1 MIWETT
7 KLCIF
12 LILKVSSLLRYCYL
26 QGSSSSVRTAGGMQ
40 SWQATTFN
48 IRIDCKLHPHFRNKK
63 ILGRTHILKLRKN
76 CHCFSKRNKQTKNK
90 QALSALLSP
99 LLHSY
104 SLTFSTKL
112 SILLPRW
119 IQHIRSFSQ
128 NCQSWWI
135 MIQFL
140 FLNCQTGQYALL
152 FFLPRISHC
161 PLAH

>member
-7 KLCIF
+7 KLYIF
-12 LILKVSSLLRYCYL
+12 LILKVSSVLWYCYL

-48 IRIDCKLHPHFRNKK
+48 IRIDCMLHPHFRNKK

-76 CHCFSKRNKQTKNK
+76 CHCFSKWNK

-112 SILLPRW
+112 SILLSRW

-140 FLNCQTGQYALL
+140 FLNYQTGQYTLL
-152 FFLPRISHC
+152 SFLPRISHC
-161 PLAH
+161 LLAH